1 MREIKITVREK
12 TPFLCDPSARIVS
25 DNNDYRLIF
34 DFDDEWSAYK
44 YKTVFAVLESGDY
57 LSIITDSDAADLPA
71 ISGTRFLSVGV
82 SAGDIKTSR
91 YVRIPVDSSVRDIA
105 GISIDPPEQSVYDT
119 LMKKLNEIESGAVS
133 EEAIKKAVNEYL
145 TEHPYNTAT
154 KEAAGI
160 VQIGDYISVTKDGV
174 ISAEVGAD
182 SFSEISALE
191 TINIFN
197 KIFSEG

>member
-1 MREIKITVREK
+1 MHEIEIKILDKR
-12 TPFLCDPSARIVS
+12 PFLTDSCTRIVS

-34 DFDDEWSAYK
+34 TFDEEWSDYK
-44 YKTVFAVLESGDY
+44 YKTLFIVLESGEYIPIIMENDY
-57 LSIITDSDAADLPA
+57 CDLPA
-71 ISGTRFLSVGV
+71 ISGTRVIFIGV
-82 SAGDIKTSR
+82 SAGDIKTSC
-91 YVRIPVDSSVRDIA
+91 YVRIPVDSSIRDIA
-105 GISIDPPEQSVYDT
+105 GISIDPPESDIYDA
-119 LMKKLNEIESGAVS
+119 LMKKLNEIESGTVS

-182 SFSEISALE
+182 SFTEISALE